1 MRLEAVFADRQG
13 MVSAPLPD
21 QDERPLLCIDT
32 SSNQGGIALYDGR
45 TLSTRSW
52 PAERS
57 HTTTLL
63 TEIRHLLDRSQVRVR
78 EIAAVAIATGP
89 GTFTGLRVGFGVA
102 KGFHLATRVPL
113 IGISTLEATA
123 LGYADCGLPIVAVIG
138 AGRGRIVWAHYDA
151 IDGGLNQSRPPR
163 NGTVS
168 ELVEELRE
176 SGRALVTG
184 ELDDDQAELIG
195 QLDKISLPS
204 RPLRA
209 RQPGALAELA
219 WRRWR
224 AGNVDDASAI
234 EPVYLSR

>member
-1 MRLEAVFADRQG
+1 MAPRLQRQSI
-13 MVSAPLPD
+13 MSAPAARPKD
-21 QDERPLLCIDT
+21 QAILSIDT
-32 SSNQGGIALYDGR
+32 STGQGGVALYDGR

-63 TEIRHLLDRSQVRVR
+63 SEIHHLLDRAEVRVP
-78 EIAAVAIATGP
+78 ELAAVAIAIGP

-176 SGRALVTG
+176 SGQALVTG
-184 ELDDDQAELIG
+184 EIDDDQAELIG
-195 QLDKISLPS
+195 QL
-204 RPLRA
+204 
-209 RQPGALAELA
+209 
-219 WRRWR
+219 
-224 AGNVDDASAI
+224 
-234 EPVYLSR
+234 

>member
-1 MRLEAVFADRQG
+1 MA
-13 MVSAPLPD
+13 SAPLPGLD
-21 QDERPLLCIDT
+21 DRPILSIDT
-32 SSNQGGIALYDGR
+32 SSSQGGIALYDGR

-63 TEIRHLLDRSQVRVR
+63 SEIHHLLDRAEVRVP
-78 EIAAVAIATGP
+78 ELAAVAIAIGP
-89 GTFTGLRVGFGVA
+89 GAFTGLRVGFGVV
-102 KGFHLATRVPL
+102 KGFHLATKVPL

-123 LGYADCGLPIVAVIG
+123 LGYATCGSPVVAVIG

-184 ELDDDQAELIG
+184 ELDDDQAELID